1 MSLLAVVQAYLL
13 AGPAQGGVPNMKLRG
28 RAQHCGKGSEVQ
40 PHENTRACQLFFKLE
55 KACVLVRD
63 RQTQQD
69 VQDKQIAPVDVT
81 IVLLEV

>member
-1 MSLLAVVQAYLL
+1 M
-13 AGPAQGGVPNMKLRG
+13 PNMRKLRG
-28 RAQHCGKGSEVQ
+28 GPSTVGRGQRFNLMK
-40 PHENTRACQLFFKLE
+40 NIRACQLFFKLE

-81 IVLLEV
+81 IVLS